1 MTKRISRVEFL
12 LNFKETAKFVPA
24 LKVMKSAVS
33 DKKTAL
39 LVVAGEGFEP
49 TTSGL

>member
-1 MTKRISRVEFL
+1 MSKVQL
-12 LNFKETAKFVPA
+12 LAKSWQNSLHREIKMPK
-24 LKVMKSAVS
+24 KVQKSTDFFAKSV
-33 DKKTAL
+33 L

>member
-1 MTKRISRVEFL
+1 MCAKLQKAKNEL
-12 LNFKETAKFVPA
+12 AQKMKETAQFV
-24 LKVMKSAVS
+24 KNQAV
-33 DKKTAL
+33 